1 MRRIFGF
8 TILNIK
14 ILFSEK
20 IALVW
25 TVVLPVFIALI
36 VQKNVLDSITTQAD
50 LINYLSLFWVFIIVS
65 SYINGIGLQLA
76 RLREYGLLKTYSL
89 IAGNKNIIIFATFL
103 TQILFCFIS
112 LMLFNFIMCIIYNIQ
127 DFSFFLI
134 PILLLL
140 LGLPIGLVSLAF
152 ATVPFRESSISTI
165 VNILTYPLFIVSLNS
180 IKSIPDYIQILNPFK
195 LMKDWNMFFIQISHG
210 NLSVNFIMQ
219 GLFVLII
226 YSLVGLICL
235 RKVNLLSQI
244 QR

>member
-127 DFSFFLI
+127 DFSF
-134 PILLLL
+134 
-140 LGLPIGLVSLAF
+140 S
-152 ATVPFRESSISTI
+152 
-165 VNILTYPLFIVSLNS
+165 
-180 IKSIPDYIQILNPFK
+180 
-195 LMKDWNMFFIQISHG
+195 
-210 NLSVNFIMQ
+210 
-219 GLFVLII
+219 
-226 YSLVGLICL
+226 
-235 RKVNLLSQI
+235 
-244 QR
+244 